1 MLYPSVE
8 CVRNGV
14 MSKLRKLYNVFNE
27 ILEKKLRKIPYL
39 SEVQL
44 DSMAI
49 LSNFGSVL
57 EQEPHRDFS
66 FVKI

>member
-1 MLYPSVE
+1 MLMLAEVPSVARGIFE
-8 CVRNGV
+8 
-14 MSKLRKLYNVFNE
+14 E

-44 DSMAI
+44 DSMAM
-49 LSNFGSVL
+49 LSNFGHVL

-66 FVKI
+66 SVKI